1 MVDLAISV
9 GQTQTPEAVLFWVLA
24 PLTVAAALAMLLV
37 KKAVHSAILMASVMI
52 NLAIFYIAQDALFL
66 GIVQIVVYTGAVM
79 MLFLFIL
86 MLVGVD
92 SSDSLTETIPG
103 LRPIAITAAVG
114 FGGLMVSL
122 IGRATLGRSA
132 IGLEAANSNGN
143 VKGIAQLLF
152 STYVWPFE
160 VVSALLITAALGA
173 MVLAHHQS
181 LQLRPTQRQLS
192 TQRFRGAS
200 LANAAGL
207 PAPGVFARHNAV
219 DVPALLP
226 DGTPAANS
234 INATLQARGDMLTS
248 GTFELGKVD
257 TSKGEEKLMDAANY
271 LYLSAL
277 LFTIGAVGV
286 VVRRNAIVVFMCVE
300 LMLNAANLAFV
311 TFSRINGD
319 LNGQVV
325 AFFTMVVAACEVV
338 VGLAIIVTIYRSR
351 RSASVDDASLLK
363 R

>member
-1 MVDLAISV
+1 MLDLAISV

-24 PLTVAAALAMLLV
+24 PLTVAAALGMLLV
-37 KKAVHSAILMASVMI
+37 KKAVHSAILMASVMV
-52 NLAIFYIAQDALFL
+52 NLAVFYIAQDALFL

-103 LRPIAITAAVG
+103 LRPIAIVAALG
-114 FGGLMVSL
+114 FGGLLMSL
-122 IGRATLGRSA
+122 ISRATLGRNA
-132 IGLEAANSNGN
+132 IGLDAANSLGN
-143 VKGIAQLLF
+143 VEGIAQLLF
-152 STYVWPFE
+152 SRYVWPFE

-181 LQLRPTQRQLS
+181 IQVRPTQRQLS
-192 TQRFRGAS
+192 TQRFRGKS

-257 TSKGEEKLMDAANY
+257 TSKGEEK
-271 LYLSAL
+271 
-277 LFTIGAVGV
+277 
-286 VVRRNAIVVFMCVE
+286 
-300 LMLNAANLAFV
+300 
-311 TFSRINGD
+311 
-319 LNGQVV
+319 
-325 AFFTMVVAACEVV
+325 
-338 VGLAIIVTIYRSR
+338 
-351 RSASVDDASLLK
+351 
-363 R
+363 

>member
-1 MVDLAISV
+1 MLDLAISV

-24 PLTVAAALAMLLV
+24 PLTVAAALGMLLV
-37 KKAVHSAILMASVMI
+37 KKAVHSAILMASVMV

-103 LRPIAITAAVG
+103 LRPIAIVAALG
-114 FGGLMVSL
+114 FGGLLMSL
-122 IGRATLGRSA
+122 ISRATLGRNA
-132 IGLEAANSNGN
+132 IGLDAANSLGN
-143 VKGIAQLLF
+143 VEGIAQLLF
-152 STYVWPFE
+152 SRYVWPFE

-181 LQLRPTQRQLS
+181 LQIRPTQRQLS
-192 TQRFRGAS
+192 TQRFRGES

-257 TSKGEEKLMDAANY
+257 TSKGEEK
-271 LYLSAL
+271 
-277 LFTIGAVGV
+277 
-286 VVRRNAIVVFMCVE
+286 
-300 LMLNAANLAFV
+300 
-311 TFSRINGD
+311 
-319 LNGQVV
+319 
-325 AFFTMVVAACEVV
+325 
-338 VGLAIIVTIYRSR
+338 
-351 RSASVDDASLLK
+351 
-363 R
+363 

>member
-1 MVDLAISV
+1 MLDLAISV

-24 PLTVAAALAMLLV
+24 PLTVAAALGMLLV
-37 KKAVHSAILMASVMI
+37 KKAVHSAILMASVMV
-52 NLAIFYIAQDALFL
+52 NLAVFYIAQDALFL

-122 IGRATLGRSA
+122 IGRATLGRNA
-132 IGLEAANSNGN
+132 IGLEAANSLGN
-143 VKGIAQLLF
+143 VNGIAQLLF

-181 LQLRPTQRQLS
+181 IQVRPTQRQLS
-192 TQRFRGAS
+192 TQRFRGKS

-257 TSKGEEKLMDAANY
+257 TSKGEEK
-271 LYLSAL
+271 
-277 LFTIGAVGV
+277 
-286 VVRRNAIVVFMCVE
+286 
-300 LMLNAANLAFV
+300 
-311 TFSRINGD
+311 
-319 LNGQVV
+319 
-325 AFFTMVVAACEVV
+325 
-338 VGLAIIVTIYRSR
+338 
-351 RSASVDDASLLK
+351 
-363 R
+363 

>member
-1 MVDLAISV
+1 MLDLAFSV

-24 PLTVAAALAMLLV
+24 PLTVAAALGMLLV

-103 LRPIAITAAVG
+103 LRPIAIVAAVG

-122 IGRATLGRSA
+122 IGRATLGRNA
-132 IGLEAANSNGN
+132 IGLEAANSLGN
-143 VKGIAQLLF
+143 VQGIAQLLF
-152 STYVWPFE
+152 SRYVWPFE

-181 LQLRPTQRQLS
+181 IQVRPTQRQLS
-192 TQRFRGAS
+192 TQRFRGKS

-257 TSKGEEKLMDAANY
+257 TSKGEEK
-271 LYLSAL
+271 
-277 LFTIGAVGV
+277 
-286 VVRRNAIVVFMCVE
+286 
-300 LMLNAANLAFV
+300 
-311 TFSRINGD
+311 
-319 LNGQVV
+319 
-325 AFFTMVVAACEVV
+325 
-338 VGLAIIVTIYRSR
+338 
-351 RSASVDDASLLK
+351 
-363 R
+363 

>member
-9 GQTQTPEAVLFWVLA
+9 GQTQTPEALLFWVLA
-24 PLTVAAALAMLLV
+24 PLTVAAALGMLLV
-37 KKAVHSAILMASVMI
+37 KKAVHSAILMASVMV

-103 LRPIAITAAVG
+103 LPPIAITAAVG
-114 FGGLMVSL
+114 FGGLMLSL
-122 IGRATLGRSA
+122 IGRATLGRNA
-132 IGLEAANSNGN
+132 IGLDAANSIGN

-181 LQLRPTQRQLS
+181 IQVRPTQRQLS
-192 TQRFRGAS
+192 TQRFRGES

-248 GTFELGKVD
+248 GSFELGKVD
-257 TSKGEEKLMDAANY
+257 TSKGEEK
-271 LYLSAL
+271 
-277 LFTIGAVGV
+277 
-286 VVRRNAIVVFMCVE
+286 
-300 LMLNAANLAFV
+300 
-311 TFSRINGD
+311 
-319 LNGQVV
+319 
-325 AFFTMVVAACEVV
+325 
-338 VGLAIIVTIYRSR
+338 
-351 RSASVDDASLLK
+351 
-363 R
+363 

>member
-103 LRPIAITAAVG
+103 LRPIAITAALG
-114 FGGLMVSL
+114 FGGLMMSL
-122 IGRATLGRSA
+122 ISRATLGRNA
-132 IGLEAANSNGN
+132 IGLDAANSLGN
-143 VKGIAQLLF
+143 VEGIAQLLF
-152 STYVWPFE
+152 SRYVWPFE

-181 LQLRPTQRQLS
+181 LQVRPTQRQLS
-192 TQRFRGAS
+192 TQRFRGES

-234 INATLQARGDMLTS
+234 INATLQARGDILTS

-257 TSKGEEKLMDAANY
+257 TSKGEEK
-271 LYLSAL
+271 
-277 LFTIGAVGV
+277 
-286 VVRRNAIVVFMCVE
+286 
-300 LMLNAANLAFV
+300 
-311 TFSRINGD
+311 
-319 LNGQVV
+319 
-325 AFFTMVVAACEVV
+325 
-338 VGLAIIVTIYRSR
+338 
-351 RSASVDDASLLK
+351 
-363 R
+363 

>member
-1 MVDLAISV
+1 MLQLALEV
-9 GQTQTPEAVLFWVLA
+9 GQTAKPEAVMFWILGPLA
-24 PLTVAAALAMLLV
+24 VVAALAMLLV
-37 KKAVHSAILMASVMI
+37 KKAVHSAILMAFVMI
-52 NLAIFYIAQDALFL
+52 VLAIFYIAQDAAFL

-103 LRPIAITAAVG
+103 LRPIAITAALG
-114 FGGLMVSL
+114 FGGLMMSL
-122 IGRATLGRSA
+122 ISRATLGRNA
-132 IGLEAANSNGN
+132 IGLDAANSLGN
-143 VKGIAQLLF
+143 VEGIAQLLF
-152 STYVWPFE
+152 SRYVWPFE

-181 LQLRPTQRQLS
+181 IQVRPTQRQLS
-192 TQRFRGAS
+192 TQRFRGKS

-257 TSKGEEKLMDAANY
+257 TSKGEEK
-271 LYLSAL
+271 
-277 LFTIGAVGV
+277 
-286 VVRRNAIVVFMCVE
+286 
-300 LMLNAANLAFV
+300 
-311 TFSRINGD
+311 
-319 LNGQVV
+319 
-325 AFFTMVVAACEVV
+325 
-338 VGLAIIVTIYRSR
+338 
-351 RSASVDDASLLK
+351 
-363 R
+363 